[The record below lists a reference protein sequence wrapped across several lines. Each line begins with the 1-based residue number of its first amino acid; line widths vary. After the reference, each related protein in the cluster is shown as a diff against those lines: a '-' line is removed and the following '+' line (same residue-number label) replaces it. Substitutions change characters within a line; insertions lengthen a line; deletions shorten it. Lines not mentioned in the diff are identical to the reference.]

1 MKEIPDEK
9 TAITRAKNG
18 DEAGYSWLLTH
29 YNSAI
34 HDYCRRIIRGEDAR
48 DLAQEAFVKA
58 FLSIE
63 TFDEK
68 KRFAPW
74 LFRIAHNLI
83 IDYLRKKRVPTY
95 SMTVAGETETYDIDF
110 GDVSVAPDELL
121 HRKEIRTA
129 FDTALESLD
138 AEFKEVLI
146 LRHRE
151 GFSYNEIA
159 RVLEL
164 PLGTVKAR
172 IHRGREK
179 LKQKLIPFV

>member
-1 MKEIPDEK
+1 MKEISDEK
-9 TAITRAKNG
+9 TAVSRAKNG
-18 DEAGYSWLLTH
+18 DEAAYSWLLTR

-34 HDYCRRIIRGEDAR
+34 YDYCRRMIRGEDAR

-63 TFDEK
+63 SFDEK

-83 IDYLRKKRVPTY
+83 IDYLRKKRAPTY
-95 SMTVAGETETYDIDF
+95 SMTVTDETEAYDIDF
-110 GDVSVAPDELL
+110 EDISGAPDELL

-138 AEFKEVLI
+138 SEFKEVLI

-151 GFSYNEIA
+151 GFAYDEIA
-159 RVLEL
+159 RALEL

-179 LKQKLIPFV
+179 LKQKLSPFV